1 MEMRKSGEREG
12 CDVYVGDT
20 SRISVN
26 YMVLAGQRL
35 THDDT
40 GPNTVEAD
48 ITHLSEGMFVGKLGD
63 WLWDNC
69 FNCWAFME
77 IARQNGLKQ
86 WWSDFIVRFDAE
98 SDAIKFQEFYNKGWS
113 YGTTSLGAAKRMS
126 DPNRKN
132 PLDKTS

>member
-20 SRISVN
+20 SRISIN
-26 YMVLAGQRL
+26 YMVLAKQRL
-35 THDDT
+35 PHDEP
-40 GPNTVEAD
+40 GLNTVEVD

-77 IARQNGLKQ
+77 IARQDGLKQ

-113 YGTTSLGAAKRMS
+113 YGTTPLGVATVRLQS
-126 DPNRKN
+126 EESTR
-132 PLDKTS
+132 